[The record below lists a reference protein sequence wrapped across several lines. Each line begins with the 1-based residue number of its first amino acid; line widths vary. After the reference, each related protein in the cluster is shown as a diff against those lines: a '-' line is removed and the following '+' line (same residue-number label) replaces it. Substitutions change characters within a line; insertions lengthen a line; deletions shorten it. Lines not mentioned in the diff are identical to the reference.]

1 MTDLKATEQTV
12 TGSKASPQ
20 AAAPPSAD
28 PGADPGADRRPGA
41 GRAQGVTIT
50 ALTKS
55 FGRQPVL
62 RGVDIEIPEGSV
74 TAVLGSS
81 GSGKTTLLRMLAG
94 FERPDAGT
102 ITIGGTLMDGP
113 GRHVAPQARQ
123 VGYVPQE
130 GCLFPHLDVAGNVGF
145 GLPRARR
152 PARVPELLELT
163 GLSELAGRYPHQL
176 SGGQQ
181 QRVALARA
189 LAPDPAL
196 LLLDE
201 PFSSLD
207 AFLRTSVRLEVLRVL
222 RDAGTTTVI
231 VTHDQ
236 DEALS
241 MADQVVVVRHGLV
254 AHAAS
259 PQELY
264 SRPAD
269 AALARFV
276 GDANLLP
283 GTVRGG
289 RAETAFGPLPLSGGS
304 PDFTDGTE
312 LLVLVRP
319 EQLRLLPP
327 GEPGAVAAVVAQCD
341 FHGHDTVVTADTE
354 ASGRITV
361 RCAGAT
367 ALSPGAPVSLRATG
381 PVTGWPES
389 TPPR

>member
-1 MTDLKATEQTV
+1 MTDLRATE
-12 TGSKASPQ
+12 SEAR
-20 AAAPPSAD
+20 AAAGSAH
-28 PGADPGADRRPGA
+28 AR
-41 GRAQGVTIT
+41 GVTIT
-50 ALTKS
+50 GLAKA
-55 FGRQPVL
+55 FGAQPVL
-62 RGVDIEIPEGSV
+62 RGVDIDIPPGSV

-102 ITIGGTLMDGP
+102 ITIGGTLMNGP
-113 GRHVAPQARQ
+113 GCHVAPQDRH

-130 GCLFPHLDVAGNVGF
+130 GCLFPHLDVAANVGF
-145 GLPRARR
+145 GLPRAARR
-152 PARVPELLELT
+152 ARVPEMLELT
-163 GLSELAGRYPHQL
+163 GLSELAARYPHQL

-222 RDAGTTTVI
+222 REAGTTTVI

-241 MADQVVVVRHGLV
+241 SADQVAVLRHGQV
-254 AHAAS
+254 AHAA
-259 PQELY
+259 PPLELY
-264 SRPAD
+264 THPAD

-289 RAETAFGPLPLSGGS
+289 RAETALGALPLA
-304 PDFTDGTE
+304 DGAPVFAE
-312 LLVLVRP
+312 GEPVLVLLRP
-319 EQLRLLPP
+319 EQLVLLPADAADSVP
-327 GEPGAVAAVVAQCD
+327 GTVTQRD
-341 FHGHDTVVTADTE
+341 FHGHDTVLTVDTQ
-354 ASGRITV
+354 ASGALTV
-361 RCAGAT
+361 RCAGA
-367 ALSPGAPVSLRATG
+367 ADLAPGTPVAIRATG
-381 PVTGWPES
+381 PVTGWAQ
-389 TPPR
+389 RA

>member
-1 MTDLKATEQTV
+1 MTDLRATEAEAVPTA
-12 TGSKASPQ
+12 G
-20 AAAPPSAD
+20 PST
-28 PGADPGADRRPGA
+28 
-41 GRAQGVTIT
+41 RAQGVTIT
-50 ALTKS
+50 GLAKA
-55 FGRQPVL
+55 FGAQPVL
-62 RGVDIEIPEGSV
+62 RGVDIEIPRGSV

-102 ITIGGTLMDGP
+102 IAIGGTLVNGP
-113 GRHVAPQARQ
+113 GRHVAPQDRH

-130 GCLFPHLDVAGNVGF
+130 GCLFPHLDVAANVGF

-152 PARVPELLELT
+152 RDRVPEMLELT
-163 GLSELAGRYPHQL
+163 GLSDLAGRYPHQL

-222 RDAGTTTVI
+222 RKAGTTTVI

-241 MADQVVVVRHGLV
+241 CADQVAVLRNGLV
-254 AHAAS
+254 AHAAP

-264 SRPAD
+264 ARPAD
-269 AALARFV
+269 AALAQFV

-283 GTVRGG
+283 GVVRDG
-289 RAETAFGPLPLSGGS
+289 RAETALGALALTDGS
-304 PDFTDGTE
+304 PAFAEGDPV
-312 LLVLVRP
+312 LVLLRP
-319 EQLRLLPP
+319 EQLRLLPADAPDSVP
-327 GEPGAVAAVVAQCD
+327 GTVTQLD
-341 FHGHDTVVTADTE
+341 FHGHDTVVTVDTP
-354 ASGRITV
+354 ASGPLTV
-361 RCAGAT
+361 RCAGAA
-367 ALSPGAPVSLRATG
+367 ALPPGAPVALRATG
-381 PVTGWPES
+381 PVTGW
-389 TPPR
+389 TPAGDAPVG

>member
-1 MTDLKATEQTV
+1 MTDLKATELTV
-12 TGSKASPQ
+12 TGPTATRVR
-20 AAAPPSAD
+20 A
-28 PGADPGADRRPGA
+28 
-41 GRAQGVTIT
+41 AQGVTISG
-50 ALTKS
+50 LSKS
-55 FGRQPVL
+55 FGAHPVL
-62 RGVDIEIPEGSV
+62 RGVDIEIPQGSV

-94 FERPDAGT
+94 FEHPGSGT
-102 ITIGGTLMDGP
+102 ITIGGELMDGP
-113 GRHVAPQARQ
+113 GRHVAPQARH

-145 GLPRARR
+145 GLPRAQRA
-152 PARVPELLELT
+152 ARVPEMLELT
-163 GLSELAGRYPHQL
+163 GLVELARRYPHQL

-241 MADQVVVVRHGLV
+241 MADQVAVLRHGLV

-264 SRPAD
+264 ARPAD
-269 AALARFV
+269 AALAQFV

-289 RAETAFGPLPLSGGS
+289 RAETAFGTLHLSEGS
-304 PDFTDGTE
+304 PEFADGSDVV
-312 LLVLVRP
+312 VLVRP
-319 EQLRLLPP
+319 EQLLLLPS
-327 GEPGAVAAVVAQCD
+327 GEPGGVPAVVTQCD
-341 FHGHDTVVTADTE
+341 FHGHDTLVTAETE
-354 ASGRITV
+354 TAGRVTV

-367 ALSPGAPVSLRATG
+367 GAVPGASVTLRAVG
-381 PVTGWPES
+381 PVTGWAA
-389 TPPR
+389 

>member
-1 MTDLKATEQTV
+1 M
-12 TGSKASPQ
+12 
-20 AAAPPSAD
+20 
-28 PGADPGADRRPGA
+28 
-41 GRAQGVTIT
+41 TIT
-50 ALTKS
+50 GLAKA
-55 FGRQPVL
+55 FGTQPVL
-62 RGVDIEIPEGSV
+62 RGVDIEIPQGSV

-102 ITIGGTLMDGP
+102 ITIGGTLVNGP
-113 GRHVAPQARQ
+113 GRHAAPQDRQ

-152 PARVPELLELT
+152 GDRVPEMLELT
-163 GLSELAGRYPHQL
+163 GLSELAARYPHQL

-207 AFLRTSVRLEVLRVL
+207 ASLRTSVRLEVLRVL
-222 RDAGTTTVI
+222 REAGTTTVI

-241 MADQVVVVRHGLV
+241 SADQVAVLRHGQV
-254 AHAAS
+254 AHAAA
-259 PQELY
+259 PLELY
-264 SRPAD
+264 THPAD

-289 RAETAFGPLPLSGGS
+289 QAETALGALPLA
-304 PDFTDGTE
+304 DGAPVFAE
-312 LLVLVRP
+312 GEPVLVLLRP
-319 EQLRLLPP
+319 EQLVLLPADAADSVP
-327 GEPGAVAAVVAQCD
+327 GTVTQRD
-341 FHGHDTVVTADTE
+341 FHGHDTVLTVDTQ
-354 ASGRITV
+354 ASGALTV
-361 RCAGAT
+361 RCAGA
-367 ALSPGAPVSLRATG
+367 ADLAPGTPVAIRATG
-381 PVTGWPES
+381 PVTGWAQ
-389 TPPR
+389 RA

>member
-1 MTDLKATEQTV
+1 VTDLRATEAEPGPAAGTRPAA
-12 TGSKASPQ
+12 GSSHP
-20 AAAPPSAD
+20 
-28 PGADPGADRRPGA
+28 
-41 GRAQGVTIT
+41 QGVSISGLVK
-50 ALTKS
+50 A
-55 FGRQPVL
+55 FGAQPVL
-62 RGVDIEIPEGSV
+62 RGVDIEIPRGSV

-102 ITIGGTLMDGP
+102 ITIGGALVNGP
-113 GRHVAPQARQ
+113 GRHVAPQDRH

-145 GLPRARR
+145 GLPRAQRR
-152 PARVPELLELT
+152 GRVPEMLELT
-163 GLSELAGRYPHQL
+163 GLSDLAGRYPHQL

-222 RDAGTTTVI
+222 RKAGTTTVI

-241 MADQVVVVRHGLV
+241 SADQVAVLRQGLV
-254 AHAAS
+254 AHAAA

-264 SRPAD
+264 ARPAD
-269 AALARFV
+269 AGLAQFV

-289 RAETAFGPLPLSGGS
+289 RAGTALGELALTDGS
-304 PDFTDGTE
+304 PAFADGE
-312 LLVLVRP
+312 ALLVLLRP
-319 EQLRLLPP
+319 EQLRLLPADAPDSVP
-327 GEPGAVAAVVAQCD
+327 GTVTQRD
-341 FHGHDTVVTADTE
+341 FHGHDTVVTVDTP
-354 ASGRITV
+354 ACGPLTV
-361 RCAGAT
+361 RCAGA
-367 ALSPGAPVSLRATG
+367 AELPPGTPVALRATG
-381 PVTGWPES
+381 PVTGWAAADAA
-389 TPPR
+389 TAAVG